1 MPNIMKRILSCLT
14 VFFFLWNIFLP
25 GFVHAQNQDPIRAT
39 ITELSNGNIV
49 VEISEGDRA
58 GQELQVLQFDEK
70 QIESQGLHKGDQV
83 LVNFIQGPGGREQV
97 IIVDQFRL
105 WPLAG
110 LFILFLGVVVLI
122 GRRKG
127 FFSFLGMAFSFLII
141 AQMIVP
147 QILLGNNPILI
158 SLFAAL
164 LIIPITFYISHG
176 IKWKTTIAVISTFLA
191 LVFTAVLAVIF
202 VNLAK
207 LTGYAA
213 EEATFISVQQ
223 GDTVN
228 IQALLLAG
236 IIIGAMGVLD
246 DITISQ
252 TSIVSKLR
260 KANPKFTKWELF
272 RESMDVGHD
281 HIASLVNT
289 LVLVYAGASLP
300 LFVLFSSSQFG
311 TLSDVMNMEIV
322 ATEIVRTLVSS
333 IGIVSAV
340 PLTTLLAVWY
350 MKD

>member
-1 MPNIMKRILSCLT
+1 MKRIFTSFLIL
-14 VFFFLWNIFLP
+14 VFVSRIAFP
-25 GFVHAQNQDPIRAT
+25 GIVRAQTQDPLRAT
-39 ITELSNGNIV
+39 VTGLSSGNIV
-49 VEISEGDRA
+49 VEIHEGDHA
-58 GQELQVLQFDEK
+58 GQQMKVLQFDEK
-70 QIESQGLHKGDQV
+70 QIENQGLHNGDQV
-83 LVNFIQGPGGREQV
+83 LVTFIQGPDGQEQV
-97 IIVDQFRL
+97 IIVDQYRL

-110 LFILFLGVVVLI
+110 LFILFLAVVVVI
-122 GRRKG
+122 GKRKG
-127 FFSFLGMAFSFLII
+127 FFAFLGMAFSFLII
-141 AQMIVP
+141 AQMVVP

-158 SLFAAL
+158 SLFASL
-164 LIIPITFYISHG
+164 FIIPITFYVSHG
-176 IKWKTTIAVISTFLA
+176 FKWKTTVATVSTFLA
-191 LVFTAVLAVIF
+191 LIFTAVLAVIF
-202 VNLAK
+202 VNLTK

-213 EEATFISVQQ
+213 EEANFIAAQQ
-223 GDTVN
+223 GDHIN

-252 TSIVSKLR
+252 TSIVSKL
-260 KANPKFTKWELF
+260 KQANTKFSKWDLF

-289 LVLVYAGASLP
+289 LVLVYAGAALP

-311 TLSDVMNMEIV
+311 TLSDVLNMEIV

-350 MKD
+350 IKD

>member
-1 MPNIMKRILSCLT
+1 MPQGVS
-14 VFFFLWNIFLP
+14 
-25 GFVHAQNQDPIRAT
+25 AQSPDHLRAT
-39 ITELSNGNIV
+39 ITELSSNGIV
-49 VEISEGDRA
+49 VEIHEGERN
-58 GQELQVLQFDEK
+58 GQTVQVLQFDES
-70 QIESQGLHKGDQV
+70 QTVNQGLHVGDQV
-83 LVNFIQGPGGREQV
+83 LVNFIKGPGGQEQV
-97 IIVDQFRL
+97 IIVDQYRL

-110 LFILFLGVVVLI
+110 LFVLFLCVVVVI

-127 FFSFLGMAFSFLII
+127 FFAFLGMAFSFLII
-141 AQMIVP
+141 AQMVVP
-147 QILLGNNPILI
+147 QILLGNNPIMI
-158 SLFAAL
+158 SLFASFF
-164 LIIPITFYISHG
+164 IIPISFYVSHG
-176 IKWKTTIAVISTFLA
+176 FKLKTTIAVVSTFLA
-191 LVFTAVLAVIF
+191 LVLTAGLAVIF

-207 LTGYAA
+207 LTGYSA
-213 EEATFISVQQ
+213 EEATFISAQQ
-223 GDTVN
+223 GNTIN

-252 TSIVSKLR
+252 TSIVAKLK

-289 LVLVYAGASLP
+289 LVLVYAGAALP

-311 TLSDVMNMEIV
+311 TLSEVLNMEIV

-340 PLTTLLAVWY
+340 PLTTILAVWY
-350 MKD
+350 IKD